1 MLTRY
6 RSTLLA
12 HGLAAALVAAALLL
26 ASGARALFNLAD
38 GYFFF
43 AVAVVLSAR
52 LGGFWPGL
60 LATVLSALV
69 ANYYLVEPTGSLDI
83 HDPADRYFF
92 TLFLIE
98 GAVLS
103 ALASHLRP
111 PGPEVHHPLAAYTL
125 AVIFTGSAVLLRLL
139 LSKWWD

>member
-12 HGLAAALVAAALLL
+12 YGLAVALVAAALQL
-26 ASGARALFNLAD
+26 AFAVRAIFHLAD

-52 LGGFWPGL
+52 QGGFWPGL
-60 LATVLSALV
+60 FATVLSAV
-69 ANYYLVEPTGSLDI
+69 AANYYLVEPRYTLDI
-83 HDPADRYFF
+83 HDPGDRYFF

-103 ALASHLRP
+103 ALASRLRP
-111 PGPEVHHPLAAYTL
+111 AGRDVNSPLTAYTL
-125 AVIFTGSAVLLRLL
+125 A
-139 LSKWWD
+139 